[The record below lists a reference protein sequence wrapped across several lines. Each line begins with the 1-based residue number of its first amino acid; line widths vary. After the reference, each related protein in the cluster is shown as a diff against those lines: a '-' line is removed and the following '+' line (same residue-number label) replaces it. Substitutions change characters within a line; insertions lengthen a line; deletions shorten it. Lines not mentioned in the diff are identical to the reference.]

1 MIFKPT
7 LNTARQRSGRQD
19 HSLALAELAPV
30 PMAIVEG
37 SAHLLGDVNPAF
49 CRLLN
54 RSRDDLVGKA
64 IFGLLPEND
73 ACMTL
78 LERVYRTGKP
88 ECHTEEESNPH
99 GKFWSYTLWPLR
111 ADERVVGV
119 VMLVTQSAT
128 YHEQLVAMNE
138 ALLLGSVRQHELVE
152 AAKKLNGQ
160 LQAQIAER
168 QDLETQLRQA
178 QKMEAVGQL
187 TGGIAHDFNNILTV
201 ITSYSELLLEALS
214 ADDPKRES
222 LNGLREATDQATA
235 LTRQLLAFSRRTILE
250 PMVLDLNAVILKDE
264 TMFRRLLGEN
274 LVLSLVLE
282 RVLRH
287 VKVDPSHLDQVL
299 MNLAV
304 NARDAMPQGGKLT
317 IETTN
322 IDLQAADR
330 RLRLEMK
337 AGPYVLLAI
346 TDTGCGMT
354 SDVQSHI
361 FEPFFTTKGVGQG
374 TGLGLAVVYGIIKQ
388 SGGHIEVQ
396 STPGAGTTFR
406 ILFPAVADPL
416 AVLQETQ
423 AAKHQGGSETIL
435 LAEDDSLLRKLAALA
450 LQDQGYT
457 LLLAADGKDALR
469 LLESHAG
476 PIDLLATDI
485 MMPHLGGPELA
496 SALRPRYPHMKVL
509 FLSGYTNDDV
519 LLKGSMG
526 ENDAFL
532 QKPYTPSAL
541 RMKVRQ
547 VLDHGRGR
555 TLHPHAVA

>member
-1 MIFKPT
+1 M
-7 LNTARQRSGRQD
+7 
-19 HSLALAELAPV
+19 
-30 PMAIVEG
+30 
-37 SAHLLGDVNPAF
+37 
-49 CRLLN
+49 
-54 RSRDDLVGKA
+54 
-64 IFGLLPEND
+64 
-73 ACMTL
+73 
-78 LERVYRTGKP
+78 
-88 ECHTEEESNPH
+88 
-99 GKFWSYTLWPLR
+99 
-111 ADERVVGV
+111 
-119 VMLVTQSAT
+119 
-128 YHEQLVAMNE
+128 
-138 ALLLGSVRQHELVE
+138 
-152 AAKKLNGQ
+152 
-160 LQAQIAER
+160 
-168 QDLETQLRQA
+168 
-178 QKMEAVGQL
+178 
-187 TGGIAHDFNNILTV
+187 
-201 ITSYSELLLEALS
+201 
-214 ADDPKRES
+214 
-222 LNGLREATDQATA
+222 
-235 LTRQLLAFSRRTILE
+235 
-250 PMVLDLNAVILKDE
+250 
-264 TMFRRLLGEN
+264 
-274 LVLSLVLE
+274 
-282 RVLRH
+282 
-287 VKVDPSHLDQVL
+287 QVL

-322 IDLQAADR
+322 IALAPDDK
-330 RLRLEMK
+330 RLRLKMK
-337 AGPYVLLAI
+337 AGEYVQLAI